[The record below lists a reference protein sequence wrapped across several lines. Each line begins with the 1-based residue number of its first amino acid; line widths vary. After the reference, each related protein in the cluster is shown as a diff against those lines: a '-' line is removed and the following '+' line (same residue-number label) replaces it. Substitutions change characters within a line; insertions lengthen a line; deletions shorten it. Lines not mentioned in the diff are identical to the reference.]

1 MKEVTRLL
9 NRLSAAAALVLVFS
23 CSPLVF
29 GQRAPFPIPDP
40 DPEIERKSFV
50 VADGFEVNLFAAD
63 PLIAKPLQM
72 NFDPAGRLWIASSEV
87 YPQITP
93 GAVADDKVLI
103 VEDRDHD
110 GRADS
115 TTVFARGLL
124 IPTGI
129 EPGDGGAYVANST
142 ELLHFKDTDG
152 DGKADATRV
161 VLSGFGTEDTHHIL
175 HTLRWGFDG
184 MLYFNQSIYIHSHI
198 ETPHGVRR
206 LGGGGIWQFRPET
219 MELDVFIRGLV
230 NPWGHHF
237 DRWGQSFATDG
248 AGGEGINYCLPGA
261 YYTTAPDAVRILKG
275 LNPGSPKYCGL
286 EVASG
291 RHLPESWRGSLLTND
306 FRGNRVCRFVVADDG
321 AGYAAREQVEL
332 IKSKHVA
339 FRPIDIK
346 MGPDGAIYIADWYNP
361 IIQHGEVDFRDPR
374 RDHTRGRIWR
384 VTAKGRPL
392 VARPRLVGASIDE
405 LLEHLKAPE
414 DWTRAQAKRVL
425 KERGTAEVISKLAN
439 WVKRLDAQDP
449 EHEHHRLEALWTYQA
464 LDVAEPALLSA
475 LSSSNDPRVRAAA
488 TRVVPFWRTRVADP
502 RSLLAARVTDEQPR
516 VRLEAVRSLAKIGG
530 AVSADVALEALD
542 RPIDTFLEY
551 ALWLTARQLAPNWMP
566 EVQAGRFD
574 FSGHP
579 RRLIFA
585 LRAVDSPAIVKPL
598 LALLGKGDVPGD
610 LDETVQTLI
619 ARLGEP
625 ADLAVVLDQVIK
637 GKAMP
642 APRRVLLLNTLVRAT
657 RDRKVVPAGDLA
669 RVGTLL
675 ATNEEAFRETAV
687 RAIGTWKVATLQN
700 KLVELLAAAD
710 TSRGVRAAAIEA
722 LIRNGG
728 ADGRRAVESLTER
741 GAPEVQAR
749 VLAALLEADARG
761 TTPRA
766 VTWLGRLEP
775 NQYGAAAIVL
785 ARVLELRGASAILA
799 SALGQGSPTLSP
811 DLAKLCV
818 RQVRA
823 SGRDEPGLIA
833 ALEKAGRLKEGAKKL
848 SDKEMNHLLGD
859 VARFGDPARGEA
871 IYRRKEINCQK
882 CHAIAGAGGQVGPG
896 LESIGASAQPDY
908 LVDSLLEP
916 GKAVKENYHALVV
929 ATSDG
934 KIYTGIKLRQT
945 DSELILRDAEDR
957 EVAIPTSSIEE
968 QKTAGSLMPAGLTE
982 TLTRAELI
990 DLVRFLS
997 QLGKIGPFSVGTDR
1011 VLRRWQ
1017 VLEATPAVNSAM
1029 SQHHIEALFAKEQS
1043 LNWRPAYT
1051 TVAGELPLSEWR
1063 DPGRAADRVPVA
1075 VARGQLEVTT
1085 PGKVKLTFNAADALS
1100 VWVDGRRVAPAGDSP
1115 SSMILDLTR
1124 GVHTIAVLVDLAH
1137 RREGIRCVLED
1148 IAGSPARAQAVL
1160 GK

>member
-1 MKEVTRLL
+1 
-9 NRLSAAAALVLVFS
+9 
-23 CSPLVF
+23 
-29 GQRAPFPIPDP
+29 
-40 DPEIERKSFV
+40 
-50 VADGFEVNLFAAD
+50 
-63 PLIAKPLQM
+63 
-72 NFDPAGRLWIASSEV
+72 
-87 YPQITP
+87 
-93 GAVADDKVLI
+93 
-103 VEDRDHD
+103 
-110 GRADS
+110 
-115 TTVFARGLL
+115 
-124 IPTGI
+124 
-129 EPGDGGAYVANST
+129 
-142 ELLHFKDTDG
+142 
-152 DGKADATRV
+152 
-161 VLSGFGTEDTHHIL
+161 
-175 HTLRWGFDG
+175 
-184 MLYFNQSIYIHSHI
+184 
-198 ETPHGVRR
+198 
-206 LGGGGIWQFRPET
+206 
-219 MELDVFIRGLV
+219 
-230 NPWGHHF
+230 
-237 DRWGQSFATDG
+237 
-248 AGGEGINYCLPGA
+248 
-261 YYTTAPDAVRILKG
+261 
-275 LNPGSPKYCGL
+275 
-286 EVASG
+286 
-291 RHLPESWRGSLLTND
+291 
-306 FRGNRVCRFVVADDG
+306 
-321 AGYAAREQVEL
+321 
-332 IKSKHVA
+332 
-339 FRPIDIK
+339 
-346 MGPDGAIYIADWYNP
+346 
-361 IIQHGEVDFRDPR
+361 
-374 RDHTRGRIWR
+374 
-384 VTAKGRPL
+384 
-392 VARPRLVGASIDE
+392 
-405 LLEHLKAPE
+405 
-414 DWTRAQAKRVL
+414 
-425 KERGTAEVISKLAN
+425 
-439 WVKRLDAQDP
+439 
-449 EHEHHRLEALWTYQA
+449 
-464 LDVAEPALLSA
+464 
-475 LSSSNDPRVRAAA
+475 VRAAA
-488 TRVVPFWRTRVADP
+488 TRVVPFWKTRVADP

-530 AVSADVALEALD
+530 AVSAGVALEALD

-551 ALWLTARQLAPNWMP
+551 ALWLTARQLAPSWMP

-585 LRAVDSPAIVKPL
+585 LQTVDSPAIVKPL

-625 ADLAVVLDQVIK
+625 ADLAVVLDQVIE

-642 APRRVLLLNTLVRAT
+642 AARRVLLLNTLVRAT

-675 ATNEEAFRETAV
+675 AANDEALRETAV

-722 LIRNGG
+722 LVRNGG
-728 ADGRRAVESLTER
+728 ADGRRAVESLTDR

-761 TTPRA
+761 TAPRA
-766 VTWLGRLEP
+766 VAWLGRLEP
-775 NQYGAAAIVL
+775 DQYGAAAIVL
-785 ARVLELRGASAILA
+785 ARVLELRGASALLA
-799 SALGQGSPTLSP
+799 SALSQRPPTLSP

-823 SGRDEPGLIA
+823 SGRDEPGLIS
-833 ALEKAGRLKEGAKKL
+833 ALEKAGRLKEGVKKL
-848 SDKEMNHLLGD
+848 SDKEMNQLLGD
-859 VARFGDPARGEA
+859 VARTGDPVRGEA
-871 IYRRKEINCQK
+871 IYRRKEMNCQK

-1017 VLEATPAVNSAM
+1017 VLEATPVVNSAM
-1029 SQHHIEALFAKEQS
+1029 SQHGIEGLFAKEQS

-1063 DPGRAADRVPVA
+1063 DPGQAADRVPVA
-1075 VARGQLEVTT
+1075 VARSQLEVTT

-1115 SSMILDLTR
+1115 RSMILDLTR
-1124 GVHTIAVLVDLAH
+1124 GVHTIAVAVDLAH